1 MSWKEIYRKN
11 ALKDEDLHKRN
22 GYNFLSEEEYN
33 GMVTELIEPLT
44 LNESTKVLDA
54 GCGCGS
60 FAKVIATRGVTELTG
75 VDYVQESVDVA
86 KEHLPSYHFFCNSVD
101 AMTDVESNSYD
112 TVTCNGV
119 LLYLDNNSAEKAL
132 SEIYRVLKTGG
143 EAFIGG
149 INHSDKVDL
158 YNKLRKTT
166 HAKSQPTKHS
176 FFNEDFFTKENFKLK
191 KVLHYTDA
199 KFASKSAVAPY
210 RFAVYLEKV

>member
-132 SEIYRVLKTGG
+132 SK
-143 EAFIGG
+143 FIA
-149 INHSDKVDL
+149 
-158 YNKLRKTT
+158 Y
-166 HAKSQPTKHS
+166 
-176 FFNEDFFTKENFKLK
+176 
-191 KVLHYTDA
+191 
-199 KFASKSAVAPY
+199 
-210 RFAVYLEKV
+210 